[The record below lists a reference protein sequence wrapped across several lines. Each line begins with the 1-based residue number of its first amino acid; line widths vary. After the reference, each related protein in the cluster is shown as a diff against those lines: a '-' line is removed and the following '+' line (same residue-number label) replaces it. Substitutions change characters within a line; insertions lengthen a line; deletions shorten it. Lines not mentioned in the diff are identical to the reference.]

1 MSRWYAMSTHFLT
14 DEKIEQL
21 GIEHGPAGPL
31 AIVSLLSRAKTQSE
45 GGKVVGTYREL
56 AFHIYSET
64 GQAKDII
71 KAAKQLGLVDGEMNG
86 IGYELRFPAWDR
98 WQGAFRKAKQRE
110 VEKAVERKMS
120 RDVHTGQDKTGQ
132 HTEEPTPRLEV
143 QAVFDAW
150 VKATDRDLSRVKLT
164 KARSDLIARRLKDYP
179 VEDLIDACHGIG
191 ASAFHRGD
199 NDRGKRYDTL
209 ELCLRDA
216 SKIEGFRDE
225 HRGEAAPT
233 TSVNKFL
240 ED

>member
-64 GQAKDII
+64 GQARDII

-132 HTEEPTPRLEV
+132 DNESTPDV
-143 QAVFDAW
+143 QTVFDEW
-150 VKATDRDLSRVKLT
+150 VKATDRDSTRTKLT
-164 KARSDLIARRLKDYP
+164 SARRSLIARRLKEYP
-179 VEDLIDACHGIG
+179 LEDLIDAVRGIG
-191 ASAFHRGD
+191 ASQFHRGD

-209 ELCLRDA
+209 ELALRNA
-216 SKIEGFRDE
+216 EKIEGFRDE
-225 HRGEAAPT
+225 HRNEAAPT
-233 TSVNKFL
+233 KVNKFL

>member
-64 GQAKDII
+64 GQARDII

-132 HTEEPTPRLEV
+132 DNESTPDV
-143 QAVFDAW
+143 QTVFDEW
-150 VKATDRDLSRVKLT
+150 VKATDRDSTRTKLT
-164 KARSDLIARRLKDYP
+164 SARRSLIARRLKEYP
-179 VEDLIDACHGIG
+179 LEDLIDAVRGIG
-191 ASAFHRGD
+191 ASQFHRGD

-209 ELCLRDA
+209 ELALRNA
-216 SKIEGFRDE
+216 EKIEGFRDK
-225 HRGEAAPT
+225 HRNEAAPT
-233 TSVNKFL
+233 KVNKFL